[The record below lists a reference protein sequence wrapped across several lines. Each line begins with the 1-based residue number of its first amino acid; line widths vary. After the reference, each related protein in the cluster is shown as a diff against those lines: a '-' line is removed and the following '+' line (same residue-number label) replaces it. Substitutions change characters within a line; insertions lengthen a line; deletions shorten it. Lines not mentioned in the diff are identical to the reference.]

1 MRKYKHLDIWNKA
14 ILLVD
19 EIYTL
24 TKSFPKDEMF
34 GLSQQMRRAAVSVP
48 SNIAEGAGRNSE
60 LQFIQFLSIA
70 SGSATELETQLII
83 SSRQNYISDEQLES
97 TLKLIDDIQKMNY
110 KLQNKLNGR

>member
-19 EIYTL
+19 EIYNL
-24 TKSFPKDEMF
+24 TKVFPKEEMF
-34 GLSQQMRRAAVSVP
+34 GLSQQMKRAAVSIP

-70 SGSATELETQLII
+70 SGSATELETQSII
-83 SSRQNYISDEQLES
+83 ANRQNYISNEQLEII
-97 TLKLIDDIQKMNY
+97 LKLIDDIQKMNY
-110 KLQNKLNGR
+110 KLQVKLNGK